1 MVEDVHDPDGPQP
14 ALRAPGSDV
23 DVTVEEQARLEG
35 GRQPGK
41 GLEPPVHSVVRRA
54 VAHAGDGRV
63 SQDDIHR
70 AGGALPAGP
79 VQQPSHPSI
88 LLARRVLIG
97 TSSVSG
103 RATQAGDPHPGD
115 VHHPTV
121 DIDRPGRPG
130 RGDRNPGSQH
140 QPPVRLAVSAQ
151 VGVMIAGHE
160 DERRPGAIRDPAQ
173 QVERHVATT
182 RHQVRLVVP
191 DLRCPEALGHLV
203 GDGQDPHR
211 ANLPIRP
218 GGIIFAVLYDVLVA
232 VHVVSAVVGFGALAR
247 SGVYGAT
254 ARRAD
259 RHEAREETAR
269 YFRSPGRA
277 EWLIVPVPFLG
288 AAALGARPEGA
299 DFGAVWVITA
309 AVVWSLATALLFGVV
324 RPAERRIRCAAE
336 VGAVAAAG
344 RRLMWAAVASDV
356 LFVAALVLMVG
367 QPT

>member
-1 MVEDVHDPDGPQP
+1 MVEDVHDPDRPQQ
-14 ALRAPGSDV
+14 ALSPPGSRV
-23 DVTVEEQARLEG
+23 DVTVEEQDRLEG
-35 GRQPGK
+35 GCQPAK
-41 GLEPPVHSVVRRA
+41 GLETLVHRVVRRA
-54 VAHAGDGRV
+54 VAHAGYGRV

-79 VQQPSHPSI
+79 VQQASHPPI
-88 LLARRVLIG
+88 LLVRRVLIG
-97 TSSVSG
+97 TSPVPR

-115 VHHPTV
+115 VDHTAV
-121 DIDRPGRPG
+121 DADRPGRPG
-130 RGDRNPGSQH
+130 LRDRNPGSQH
-140 QPPVRLAVSAQ
+140 QPPACLAIPAQ
-151 VGVMIAGHE
+151 IGVVVAGHE
-160 DERRPGAIRDPAQ
+160 DERRPGAVRDPAQ

-182 RHQVRLVVP
+182 HHQVRLVLP
-191 DLRCPEALGHLV
+191 DLRCPEVLGHLV

-232 VHVVSAVVGFGALAR
+232 VHVVSAVVGFGAVAL

-259 RHEAREETAR
+259 RPEAQEETAR

-299 DFGAVWVITA
+299 DFGAVWVVTA
-309 AVVWSLATALLFGVV
+309 AVVWAAAAALLLGVV
-324 RPAERRIRCAAE
+324 RPAEGRIRNATE
-336 VGAVAAAG
+336 VGAAAAAG

-367 QPT
+367 QPS